1 MYILQYWKQGFERK
15 KNQNLLYKTKKQ
27 KQKNR
32 LEMKEL
38 LTMTAEN

>member
-1 MYILQYWKQGFERK
+1 METGFWEK

-38 LTMTAEN
+38 LTMTVEN